1 MKILTLSIF
10 CLLLSSCFAQKRNWS
25 KAKYKLMLWEFAAA
39 LEKNYAQLSSENH
52 KDKNGKV
59 TIKSVHHQ
67 HHHTK
72 KKSKHSYL
80 MKINEDKVYKPQ
92 EHLAP

>member
-1 MKILTLSIF
+1 
-10 CLLLSSCFAQKRNWS
+10 
-25 KAKYKLMLWEFAAA
+25 MLWEFAGA
-39 LEKNYAQLSSENH
+39 LEKNYAQLSSTTQ
-52 KDKNGKV
+52 KDKNGNL
-59 TIKSVHHQ
+59 TIKSI
-67 HHHTK
+67 HHHAK